1 MAPGV
6 SGEIESG
13 REEDMRLLVK
23 VRHLPPRIAVGT
35 FILNSGVGRL
45 STDEE
50 TAIQLHRLAVGAY
63 PFLGKLSPT
72 DLVRLLAAGE
82 IALGSAL
89 LLPIV
94 PAAAAGAG
102 LAVFSGALLG
112 LYARTPGM
120 RKGGG
125 PLPTQQGNTLA
136 KDLWMMA
143 IGLGLIIDDLTDRPV
158 KRHRGEA
165 YVINCFGLRDWAA
178 GRQQINEILRDET
191 PLGLRD
197 RIIGD
202 LTADPARR
210 GLVHS

>member
-1 MAPGV
+1 
-6 SGEIESG
+6 
-13 REEDMRLLVK
+13 MRLSVK

-50 TAIQLHRLAVGAY
+50 TAIQLHGLAVGAY
-63 PFLGKLSPT
+63 PFLGKLSPR

-94 PAAAAGAG
+94 PSAIAGAG
-102 LAVFSGALLG
+102 LAAFSGGLLG

-120 RKGGG
+120 RKEGS
-125 PLPTQQGNTLA
+125 LFPTQQGITPA
-136 KDLWMMA
+136 KDLWMMG
-143 IGLGLIIDDLTDRPV
+143 IGLGLVIDDLTDRPV

-165 YVINCFGLRDWAA
+165 YVINSLGLGRGTA
-178 GRQQINEILRDET
+178 GRRQINEILRDET

-197 RIIGD
+197 RIIAD
-202 LTADPARR
+202 FTARPVQH
-210 GLVHS
+210 GLVHL